1 MRCTLQQL
9 AELVGGRVDGDANLE
24 IELARPLNDAEPLC
38 ITFVEHERQL
48 ADFHNGVALAAVVA
62 EQSAPSPKSLIRVL
76 DPRTAFAAIARHLHG
91 RVEMPPTGI
100 DPLAKVHCTAQIG
113 PDCSVEPFAV
123 VGAGTVVGARCRI
136 KSGVVIGSHCRL
148 GDDVTLHPHVV
159 LYDGA
164 IVGNRVTVHANSVL
178 GADGFGYRFENGRH
192 VKVEQLGTVEI
203 GDDVEIGA
211 CTTIDRGTYGA
222 TRIGSG
228 TKIDNLVMVAHNCR
242 IGRHNILISQMGMA
256 GSSGTGDYVTIA
268 GQVGVVGHVHIG
280 EQSVVGGQA
289 AITKNVP
296 PRSRMLGSPATP
308 EREQKRMLMALA
320 RLPEI
325 KKSVRRILQHL
336 GLNEHEDEPD
346 DSQIAA

>member
-1 MRCTLQQL
+1 MRCKLQEL
-9 AELVGGRVDGDANLE
+9 ADLVGGRVEGDANRQ
-24 IELARPLNDAEPLC
+24 IAFARPLNDAVPDC
-38 ITFVEHERQL
+38 ITFVDHDRPI
-48 ADFHNGVALAAVVA
+48 ADLDTCSAAAAVVSDQA
-62 EQSAPSPKSLIRVL
+62 QASSKSLIRVQ
-76 DPRTAFAAIARHLHG
+76 DPRTAFATIAQYLHRRNRATPAG
-91 RVEMPPTGI
+91 V
-100 DPLAKVHCTAQIG
+100 DPLARVHPTAQIG
-113 PDCSVEPFAV
+113 PDARIEAFAV
-123 VGAGTVVGARCRI
+123 VGAGSVVGARCQI
-136 KSGVVIGSHCRL
+136 KSGAIVGCDCRL

-164 IVGNRVTVHANSVL
+164 ILGHRVTIHANSVL
-178 GADGFGYRFENGRH
+178 GADGFGYRFEGGRH

-222 TRIGSG
+222 TRIGQG

-242 IGRHNILISQMGMA
+242 IGQHNILISQMGMA
-256 GSSGTGDYVTIA
+256 GSSSTGDYVTIA

-280 EQSVVGGQA
+280 DQSTIGGQA

-296 PRSRMLGSPATP
+296 PQSRMLGSPATA

-336 GLNEHEDEPD
+336 GLDQNDDEPD
-346 DSQIAA
+346 QSAHAA